1 MLRAQG
7 QPKAFSLQSRP
18 KQIFVKSH
26 EKKDQATKDK
36 EDVKASGVRR
46 RMVGEETHWE
56 GRGGLLDKN
65 TQQRLS
71 TCIKFA
77 R

>member
-18 KQIFVKSH
+18 KQIFVKPH
-26 EKKDQATKDK
+26 KKKDQATKDK
-36 EDVKASGVRR
+36 EDVKAGGVRR
-46 RMVGEETHWE
+46 RMVGQETHWE